1 MILNLALSV
10 ICHELGHIAAAYLF
24 GVRIKRV
31 GINWIGPYVVRERS
45 SKRAVNV
52 AVSLAGIGANLLL
65 AVGFWA
71 TTFGVANVI
80 VMLVCGGPDIW
91 NAIGALRSRP
101 AKAVE
106 MPEQRVLEVKAA

>member
-10 ICHELGHIAAAYLF
+10 IFHELGHIAAARLL
-24 GVRIKRV
+24 GVRIKRI

-45 SKRAVNV
+45 SKWAVNI

-71 TTFGVANVI
+71 TSFGVANVI

-91 NAIGALRSRP
+91 NAVGAMRRRSARV
-101 AKAVE
+101 VE
-106 MPEQRVLEVKAA
+106 MPGAAWRNAA